1 MTSREREVLAF
12 VVTGRLN
19 KQIAADIGIGEIT
32 GKLHRGHVMRKI
44 RASSLPDLA
53 RVASKQN
60 LASQ

>member
-1 MTSREREVLAF
+1 M
-12 VVTGRLN
+12 TGRLN

-32 GKLHRGHVMRKI
+32 GKLHRGHAMRKI

-53 RVASKQN
+53 RVANKLN